1 MSTPFSLETRSW
13 VSTPG
18 RPELFV
24 AEKVLRRVRGNN
36 QSRLTSE
43 TIKIY
48 FNLSTGAIEFR
59 DSNNNLIVS
68 FDKDSRTPDF
78 TSDDYDQY
86 FSETNASTRG
96 QYDRLLTWTKQQ
108 ALAIASD
115 DGPESYKRISTAVL
129 YRSTANSSNAAES
142 SIADGSDNNTS
153 DANPTFPSP
162 TSGTGSGASILL
174 RYPLR
179 VPNLGYDFIRITAF
193 EYKPG
198 EGAALSLTNPNRGNR
213 RGNILETIIL
223 PMQPNFSESNAVGW
237 GGDKVNPLQMMGAQA
252 ASGLIE
258 SIGNADFSAALNTL
272 NMTGEDLKNAIEDPK
287 TSPAITAYFAGQAV
301 GANIL
306 TRTTGTVLNP
316 NLELLFSGPNLR
328 TFQFNFRMTPRDHD
342 ESLMIKKIIRTF
354 KKNMAVKKSSSKLFL
369 ETPNIFQ
376 LEYIYNADGP
386 NGGQQHPYLNR
397 FKMMAMTS
405 FNVNYTPDGTYMTY
419 GRDGSLTAYDISMAF
434 GELEPIYADDYGEK
448 TGEFNQHSD
457 MGF

>member
-115 DGPESYKRISTAVL
+115 DGPESYKRISTSVL

-213 RGNILETIIL
+213 RGNRLETIIL

-237 GGDKVNPLQMMGAQA
+237 GGDKINPLQMMGAQA

>member
-1 MSTPFSLETRSW
+1 MSTPFTLEFGSW
-13 VSTPG
+13 VATPSS
-18 RPELFV
+18 PELFV
-24 AEKVLRRVRGNN
+24 AEKVLKRVKGNN
-36 QSRLTSE
+36 QSSLTNE
-43 TIKIY
+43 TIKIH
-48 FNLSTGAIEFR
+48 FNLSTGALEFR

-68 FDKDSRTPDF
+68 FDKDSTTPDF

-96 QYDRLLTWTKQQ
+96 QYDKLLTWSKQQ

-115 DGPESYKRISTAVL
+115 DGPESYKRISSYEL
-129 YRSTANSSNAAES
+129 YRSTANSSNAPES

-162 TSGTGSGASILL
+162 TSGTGSGASNLL

-193 EYKPG
+193 KYNPG
-198 EGAALSLTNPNRGNR
+198 DGKALKLSTERQSKRGDP
-213 RGNILETIIL
+213 LETVIL

-237 GGDKVNPLQMMGAQA
+237 GGDKLNPFQMVLGGLAKSGIEA
-252 ASGLIE
+252 IGSGLGIDAQMIADAGE
-258 SIGNADFSAALNTL
+258 SAG
-272 NMTGEDLKNAIEDPK
+272 GAIEDVQK
-287 TSPAITAYFAGQAV
+287 MLADEKAGPALIAYFAGQAV
-301 GANIL
+301 GANIQ

-419 GRDGSLTAYDISMAF
+419 GSDGSLTAYDISMAF
-434 GELEPIYADDYGEK
+434 GELEPIYADDYDDQF
-448 TGEFNQHSD
+448 TD

>member
-1 MSTPFSLETRSW
+1 MSTPFTLESGSW
-13 VSTPG
+13 VATPSS
-18 RPELFV
+18 PELFV
-24 AEKVLRRVRGNN
+24 AEKVLKRVKGNN
-36 QSRLTSE
+36 QSSLTNE
-43 TIKIY
+43 TIKIH
-48 FNLSTGAIEFR
+48 FNLSTGALEFR

-68 FDKDSRTPDF
+68 FDKDSTTPDF

-96 QYDRLLTWTKQQ
+96 QYDKLLTWSKQQ

-115 DGPESYKRISTAVL
+115 DGPESYKRISSYEL
-129 YRSTANSSNAAES
+129 YRSTANSSNAPES

-162 TSGTGSGASILL
+162 TSGTGSGASNLL

-193 EYKPG
+193 KYQPG
-198 EGAALSLTNPNRGNR
+198 GDASLSLTNPNRGER
-213 RGNILETIIL
+213 RGEQLETTIL

-237 GGDKVNPLQMMGAQA
+237 GGDKVNPLQMIGAQA
-252 ASGLIE
+252 AISGIKA
-258 SIGNADFSAALNTL
+258 IGNPADMLSIMGKAA
-272 NMTGEDLKNAIEDPK
+272 GEIGDQLKNVIEDEN
-287 TSPAITAYFAGQAV
+287 TGPALIAYFAGQAV
-301 GANIL
+301 GANIGA
-306 TRTTGTVLNP
+306 RTAGTVLNP

-419 GRDGSLTAYDISMAF
+419 GSDGSLTAYDISMAF
-434 GELEPIYADDYGEK
+434 GELEPIYADDYDDQF
-448 TGEFNQHSD
+448 TD

>member
-115 DGPESYKRISTAVL
+115 DGPESYKRISTSVL

-162 TSGTGSGASILL
+162 TSGTGSGASNLL

-193 EYKPG
+193 EYNPGGKESLRIGAEREFIKGDKTKPK
-198 EGAALSLTNPNRGNR
+198 
-213 RGNILETIIL
+213 ETIIL
-223 PMQPNFSESNAVGW
+223 PMQPNFSESNAVSW
-237 GGDKVNPLQMMGAQA
+237 GGDKVNPLQMALGSTAM
-252 ASGLIE
+252 GLIE
-258 SIGNADFSAALNTL
+258 SIGNVDAKAALDAL
-272 NMTGEDLKNAIEDPK
+272 NKTGEDVKKALEDEGTGK
-287 TSPAITAYFAGQAV
+287 ALIAYFAGQAV
-301 GANIL
+301 GANIV
-306 TRTTGTVLNP
+306 TRTTGQVLNP

-342 ESLMIKKIIRTF
+342 ESLMIKKIIRAF
-354 KKNMAVKKSSSKLFL
+354 KKNMAVKKSSNKLFL

-386 NGGQQHPYLNR
+386 NGGQQHPYLNK

-434 GELEPIYADDYGEK
+434 GELEPIYAGDYDDQF
-448 TGEFNQHSD
+448 TD

>member
-1 MSTPFSLETRSW
+1 MSTPFTLETRSW
-13 VSTPG
+13 VATPSS
-18 RPELFV
+18 PELFV
-24 AEKVLRRVRGNN
+24 AEKVLKRVKGNN
-36 QSRLTSE
+36 QSSLTNE
-43 TIKIY
+43 TIKIH
-48 FNLSTGAIEFR
+48 FNLSTGALEFR

-68 FDKDSRTPDF
+68 FDKDSRTPEF

-96 QYDRLLTWTKQQ
+96 QYDRLLTWSKQQ

-115 DGPESYKRISTAVL
+115 DGPESYKRISSYAL
-129 YRSTANSSNAAES
+129 YRSTANSSNAPES

-153 DANPTFPSP
+153 DANPTFSSP
-162 TSGTGSGASILL
+162 TSGTGSGASNLL

-198 EGAALSLTNPNRGNR
+198 GRESLSLSNPNRGDR
-213 RGNILETIIL
+213 RGEQLETIIL
-223 PMQPNFSESNAVGW
+223 PMQPNFSESNAVSW
-237 GGDKVNPLQMMGAQA
+237 GGDKLNPLQMVLGQA
-252 ASGLIE
+252 AGGLIE
-258 SIGNADFSAALNTL
+258 GIGDANFQTALDALNK
-272 NMTGEDLKNAIEDPK
+272 TGEDVKKAIEDDA
-287 TSPAITAYFAGQAV
+287 TGPALIAYFAGQAV
-301 GANIL
+301 GANIQ
-306 TRTTGTVLNP
+306 TRVTGNVLNP

-386 NGGQQHPYLNR
+386 NGGQQHPYLNK

-434 GELEPIYADDYGEK
+434 GELEPIYADDYDDQF
-448 TGEFNQHSD
+448 TD

>member
-1 MSTPFSLETRSW
+1 MSTPFTLETRSW
-13 VSTPG
+13 VATPSS
-18 RPELFV
+18 PELFV
-24 AEKVLRRVRGNN
+24 AEKVLKRVKGNN
-36 QSRLTSE
+36 QSSLTNE
-43 TIKIY
+43 TIKIH
-48 FNLSTGAIEFR
+48 FNLSTGALEFR

-68 FDKDSRTPDF
+68 FDKDSTTPDF

-96 QYDRLLTWTKQQ
+96 QYDRLLTWSKQQ

-115 DGPESYKRISTAVL
+115 DGPESYKRISSYAL
-129 YRSTANSSNAAES
+129 YRSTANSSNAPES

-153 DANPTFPSP
+153 DANPTFSSP
-162 TSGTGSGASILL
+162 TSGTGSGASNLL

-193 EYKPG
+193 KYNPG
-198 EGAALSLTNPNRGNR
+198 DGKALKLSTERQSKRGDQ
-213 RGNILETIIL
+213 LETVIL

-237 GGDKVNPLQMMGAQA
+237 GGDKLNPFQMVLGGLAKSGIEA
-252 ASGLIE
+252 IGSGLGIDAQMIADAGE
-258 SIGNADFSAALNTL
+258 SAG
-272 NMTGEDLKNAIEDPK
+272 GAIEDVQK
-287 TSPAITAYFAGQAV
+287 MLADEKAGPALIAYFAGQAV
-301 GANIL
+301 GANIQ

-316 NLELLFSGPNLR
+316 NLELLFDGPNLR

-376 LEYIYNADGP
+376 LEYIYNSDGS
-386 NGGQQHPYLNR
+386 NGGQQHPYLNK

-434 GELEPIYADDYGEK
+434 GELEPIYADDYDDQF
-448 TGEFNQHSD
+448 TD

>member
-1 MSTPFSLETRSW
+1 MSTPFTLETRSW
-13 VSTPG
+13 VATPSS
-18 RPELFV
+18 PELFV
-24 AEKVLRRVRGNN
+24 AEKVLKRVKGNN
-36 QSRLTSE
+36 QSSLTNE
-43 TIKIY
+43 TIKIH
-48 FNLSTGAIEFR
+48 FNLSTGALEFR

-78 TSDDYDQY
+78 TSDNYDQY

-96 QYDRLLTWTKQQ
+96 QYDRLLTWSKQQ

-115 DGPESYKRISTAVL
+115 DGPESYKRISSYAL
-129 YRSTANSSNAAES
+129 YRSTANSSNAPES

-153 DANPTFPSP
+153 DANPTFSSP
-162 TSGTGSGASILL
+162 TSGTGSGASNLL

-193 EYKPG
+193 KYQPG
-198 EGAALSLTNPNRGNR
+198 GDASLSLTNPNRGER
-213 RGNILETIIL
+213 RGEQLETIIL
-223 PMQPNFSESNAVGW
+223 PMQPNFSESNAVSW
-237 GGDKVNPLQMMGAQA
+237 GGDKLNPLQMVLGQA
-252 ASGLIE
+252 AGGLIE
-258 SIGNADFSAALNTL
+258 GIGDANFQTALDALNK
-272 NMTGEDLKNAIEDPK
+272 TGEDVKKAIEDDA
-287 TSPAITAYFAGQAV
+287 TGPALIAYFAGQAV
-301 GANIL
+301 GANIQ
-306 TRTTGTVLNP
+306 TRVTGNVLNP

-354 KKNMAVKKSSSKLFL
+354 KKNMAVQRSSSKLFL
-369 ETPNIFQ
+369 STPNIFQ

-386 NGGQQHPYLNR
+386 NGGQQHPYLNK

-434 GELEPIYADDYGEK
+434 GELEPIYADDYDDQF
-448 TGEFNQHSD
+448 TD

>member
-36 QSRLTSE
+36 QSRLTNE

-68 FDKDSRTPDF
+68 FDKDSRTPNF

-153 DANPTFPSP
+153 DANPTFSSP
-162 TSGTGSGASILL
+162 TSGTGSGASNLL

-179 VPNLGYDFIRITAF
+179 VPNLGYDFIKIESF
-193 EYKPG
+193 KYEPG
-198 EGAALSLTNPNRGNR
+198 GAGGLRLNSERQSR
-213 RGNILETIIL
+213 RGLQTEDTIIL
-223 PMQPNFSESNAVGW
+223 PMQPNFSESNAVSW
-237 GGDKVNPLQMMGAQA
+237 GGDKVNPLQMLGAGLAQGA
-252 ASGLIE
+252 ITALGSGLGIDQDMMNE
-258 SIGNADFSAALNTL
+258 AQKSFSGTIDDVKGVLS
-272 NMTGEDLKNAIEDPK
+272 DPK
-287 TSPAITAYFAGQAV
+287 TGPALKAYFAGQAV
-301 GANIL
+301 GANIQ

-342 ESLMIKKIIRTF
+342 ESLMIKKIIRSF
-354 KKNMAVKKSSSKLFL
+354 KKNMAVKKSKSKLFL
-369 ETPNIFQ
+369 ETPNVFQ

-386 NGGQQHPYLNR
+386 NGGQQHPYLNK
-397 FKMMAMTS
+397 FKTMAMTS

-434 GELEPIYADDYGEK
+434 GELEPIYADDYDDQF
-448 TGEFNQHSD
+448 TD

>member
-153 DANPTFPSP
+153 DANPTFPSS
-162 TSGTGSGASILL
+162 TSGTGSGASNLL

-198 EGAALSLTNPNRGNR
+198 GRESLSLSNPNRGDR
-213 RGNILETIIL
+213 RGEQLETIIL
-223 PMQPNFSESNAVGW
+223 PMQPNFSESNAVSW
-237 GGDKVNPLQMMGAQA
+237 GGDKLNPLQMMLGQA
-252 ASGLIE
+252 AAGTIE
-258 SIGNADFSAALNTL
+258 SIGNADVSIAVDTFNKT
-272 NMTGEDLKNAIEDPK
+272 IEDAK
-287 TSPAITAYFAGQAV
+287 KALEDNATGPAIVAYFAGQAV
-301 GANIL
+301 GANIQ
-306 TRTTGTVLNP
+306 TRVTGNVLNP

-386 NGGQQHPYLNR
+386 NGGQQHPYLNK

-434 GELEPIYADDYGEK
+434 GELEPIYAGDYDDQF
-448 TGEFNQHSD
+448 TD

>member
-68 FDKDSRTPDF
+68 FDKDSKTPDF

-108 ALAIASD
+108 ALAIA
-115 DGPESYKRISTAVL
+115 
-129 YRSTANSSNAAES
+129 
-142 SIADGSDNNTS
+142 
-153 DANPTFPSP
+153 
-162 TSGTGSGASILL
+162 
-174 RYPLR
+174 R

-198 EGAALSLTNPNRGNR
+198 GRESLSLSNPNRGDR
-213 RGNILETIIL
+213 RGEQLETIIL
-223 PMQPNFSESNAVGW
+223 PMQPNFSESNAVSW
-237 GGDKVNPLQMMGAQA
+237 GGDKLNPLQMMLGQA
-252 ASGLIE
+252 AAGTIE
-258 SIGNADFSAALNTL
+258 SIGNADVSIAVDTFNKT
-272 NMTGEDLKNAIEDPK
+272 IEDAK
-287 TSPAITAYFAGQAV
+287 KALEDNATGPAIVAYFAGQAV
-301 GANIL
+301 GANIQ
-306 TRTTGTVLNP
+306 TRVTGNVLNP

-342 ESLMIKKIIRTF
+342 ESLMIKKII
-354 KKNMAVKKSSSKLFL
+354 
-369 ETPNIFQ
+369 
-376 LEYIYNADGP
+376 
-386 NGGQQHPYLNR
+386 
-397 FKMMAMTS
+397 
-405 FNVNYTPDGTYMTY
+405 
-419 GRDGSLTAYDISMAF
+419 
-434 GELEPIYADDYGEK
+434 
-448 TGEFNQHSD
+448 
-457 MGF
+457 

>member
-1 MSTPFSLETRSW
+1 MSTPFTLETRSW
-13 VSTPG
+13 VATPSS
-18 RPELFV
+18 PELFV
-24 AEKVLRRVRGNN
+24 AEKVLKRVKGNN
-36 QSRLTSE
+36 QSSLTNE
-43 TIKIY
+43 TIKIH
-48 FNLSTGAIEFR
+48 FNLSTGALEFR

-78 TSDDYDQY
+78 TSDNYDQY

-96 QYDRLLTWTKQQ
+96 QYDKLLTWSKQQ

-115 DGPESYKRISTAVL
+115 DGPESYKRISSYAL
-129 YRSTANSSNAAES
+129 YRSTANSSNAPES

-153 DANPTFPSP
+153 DANPTFSSP
-162 TSGTGSGASILL
+162 TSGTGSGASNLL

-193 EYKPG
+193 KYNPG
-198 EGAALSLTNPNRGNR
+198 DGKALKLSTERQSKRGDQ
-213 RGNILETIIL
+213 LETVIL

-237 GGDKVNPLQMMGAQA
+237 GGDKLNPFQMVLGGLAKSGIEA
-252 ASGLIE
+252 IGSGLGIDAQMIADAGE
-258 SIGNADFSAALNTL
+258 SAG
-272 NMTGEDLKNAIEDPK
+272 GAIEDVQK
-287 TSPAITAYFAGQAV
+287 MLADEKAGPALIAYFAGQAV
-301 GANIL
+301 GANIQ

-316 NLELLFSGPNLR
+316 NLELLFDGPNLR

-376 LEYIYNADGP
+376 LEYIYNSDGS
-386 NGGQQHPYLNR
+386 NGGQQHPYLNK

-434 GELEPIYADDYGEK
+434 GELEPIYADDYDDQF
-448 TGEFNQHSD
+448 TD

>member
-1 MSTPFSLETRSW
+1 MSTPFTLETRSW
-13 VSTPG
+13 VSTSSS
-18 RPELFV
+18 PELFV
-24 AEKVLRRVRGNN
+24 AEKVLKRVKGNN
-36 QSRLTSE
+36 QSNLTSE
-43 TIKIY
+43 TIKIH
-48 FNLSTGAIEFR
+48 FNLSTGALEFR

-68 FDKDSRTPDF
+68 FDKDSRSPDF

-96 QYDRLLTWTKQQ
+96 QYDTLLTWSKQQ
-108 ALAIASD
+108 ALAIAFN
-115 DGPESYKRISTAVL
+115 DGQESYKRISTAVL
-129 YRSTANSSNAAES
+129 YRSTANSSNAPES
-142 SIADGSDNNTS
+142 SNADGSDNNTS
-153 DANPTFPSP
+153 DANPTFPAP
-162 TSGTGSGASILL
+162 IAGSGSGGSDLL

-198 EGAALSLTNPNRGNR
+198 GSAALSLTNPNRGER
-213 RGNILETIIL
+213 RGEQLETTIL

-237 GGDKVNPLQMMGAQA
+237 GGDKLNPLQMVLGQLAKGGIEA
-252 ASGLIE
+252 IGSGLGIDGDMMKKAQD
-258 SIGNADFSAALNTL
+258 SLGGTIDDVNKVLN
-272 NMTGEDLKNAIEDPK
+272 DPK
-287 TSPAITAYFAGQAV
+287 TSPALIAYFAGQAV
-301 GANIL
+301 GANIGA
-306 TRTTGTVLNP
+306 RTTGTVLNP
-316 NLELLFSGPNLR
+316 NLELLFDGPNLR

-354 KKNMAVKKSSSKLFL
+354 KKNMAVKKSGSKLFL

-376 LEYIYNADGP
+376 LEYIYNSDGP
-386 NGGQQHPYLNR
+386 NGGQQHPYLNK

-434 GELEPIYADDYGEK
+434 GELEPIYADDYDDQF
-448 TGEFNQHSD
+448 TD

>member
-1 MSTPFSLETRSW
+1 M
-13 VSTPG
+13 
-18 RPELFV
+18 
-24 AEKVLRRVRGNN
+24 
-36 QSRLTSE
+36 
-43 TIKIY
+43 
-48 FNLSTGAIEFR
+48 
-59 DSNNNLIVS
+59 
-68 FDKDSRTPDF
+68 
-78 TSDDYDQY
+78 
-86 FSETNASTRG
+86 
-96 QYDRLLTWTKQQ
+96 
-108 ALAIASD
+108 
-115 DGPESYKRISTAVL
+115 L
-129 YRSTANSSNAAES
+129 YRSTANSSNAPES

-153 DANPTFPSP
+153 DANPTFSSP
-162 TSGTGSGASILL
+162 TSGTGSGASNLL

-193 EYKPG
+193 KYQPG
-198 EGAALSLTNPNRGNR
+198 GDASLSLTNPNRGER
-213 RGNILETIIL
+213 RGEQLETTIL

-237 GGDKVNPLQMMGAQA
+237 GGDKVNPLQMIGAQA
-252 ASGLIE
+252 AISGIKA
-258 SIGNADFSAALNTL
+258 IGNPADMLSIMGKAA
-272 NMTGEDLKNAIEDPK
+272 GEIGDQLKNVIEDEN
-287 TSPAITAYFAGQAV
+287 TGPALIAYFAGQAV
-301 GANIL
+301 GANIGA
-306 TRTTGTVLNP
+306 RTAGTVLNP

-386 NGGQQHPYLNR
+386 NGGQQHPYLNK

-434 GELEPIYADDYGEK
+434 GELEPIYADDYDDQF
-448 TGEFNQHSD
+448 TD

>member
-1 MSTPFSLETRSW
+1 MSTPFTLETRSW
-13 VSTPG
+13 VATPSS
-18 RPELFV
+18 PELFV
-24 AEKVLRRVRGNN
+24 AEKVLKRVKGNN
-36 QSRLTSE
+36 QSSLTNE
-43 TIKIY
+43 TIKIH
-48 FNLSTGAIEFR
+48 FNLSTGALEFR

-68 FDKDSRTPDF
+68 FDKDSRTPEF

-96 QYDRLLTWTKQQ
+96 QYDRLLTWAKQQ

-115 DGPESYKRISTAVL
+115 DGPESYKRISKAVL
-129 YRSTANSSNAAES
+129 YRSTANSSNAPES

-153 DANPTFPSP
+153 DANPTFSSP
-162 TSGTGSGASILL
+162 TSGTGSGASNLL

-198 EGAALSLTNPNRGNR
+198 GRESLSLSNPNRGDR
-213 RGNILETIIL
+213 RGEQLETIIL
-223 PMQPNFSESNAVGW
+223 PMQPNFSESNAVSW
-237 GGDKVNPLQMMGAQA
+237 GGDKLNPLQMVLGQA
-252 ASGLIE
+252 AGGLIE
-258 SIGNADFSAALNTL
+258 GIGDANFQTALDALNK
-272 NMTGEDLKNAIEDPK
+272 TGEDVKKAIEDDA
-287 TSPAITAYFAGQAV
+287 TGPALIAYFAGQAV
-301 GANIL
+301 GANIQ
-306 TRTTGTVLNP
+306 TRVTGNVLNP

-369 ETPNIFQ
+369 ETPNVFQ

-386 NGGQQHPYLNR
+386 NGGQQHPYLNK

-434 GELEPIYADDYGEK
+434 GELEPIYADDYDDQF
-448 TGEFNQHSD
+448 TD

>member
-1 MSTPFSLETRSW
+1 MSTPFTLEFGSW
-13 VSTPG
+13 VATPSS
-18 RPELFV
+18 PELFV
-24 AEKVLRRVRGNN
+24 AEKVLKRVKGNN
-36 QSRLTSE
+36 QSSLTNE
-43 TIKIY
+43 TIKIH
-48 FNLSTGAIEFR
+48 FNLSTGALEFR

-68 FDKDSRTPDF
+68 FDKDSTTPDF

-96 QYDRLLTWTKQQ
+96 QYDKLLTWSKQQ

-115 DGPESYKRISTAVL
+115 DGPESYKRISSYEL
-129 YRSTANSSNAAES
+129 YRSTANSSNAPES

-162 TSGTGSGASILL
+162 TSGTGSGASNLL

-193 EYKPG
+193 KYNPG
-198 EGAALSLTNPNRGNR
+198 DGKALKLSTERQSKRGDQ
-213 RGNILETIIL
+213 LETVIL

-237 GGDKVNPLQMMGAQA
+237 GGDKLNPFQMVLGGLAKSGIEA
-252 ASGLIE
+252 IGSGLGIDAQMIADAGE
-258 SIGNADFSAALNTL
+258 SAG
-272 NMTGEDLKNAIEDPK
+272 GAIEDVQK
-287 TSPAITAYFAGQAV
+287 MLADEKAGPALIAYFAGQAV
-301 GANIL
+301 GANIQ

-419 GRDGSLTAYDISMAF
+419 GSDGSLTAYDISMAF
-434 GELEPIYADDYGEK
+434 GELEPIYADDYDDQF
-448 TGEFNQHSD
+448 TD

>member
-1 MSTPFSLETRSW
+1 MSTPFTLETRSW
-13 VSTPG
+13 VATPSS
-18 RPELFV
+18 PELFV
-24 AEKVLRRVRGNN
+24 AEKVLKRVKGNN
-36 QSRLTSE
+36 QSSLTNE
-43 TIKIY
+43 TIKIH
-48 FNLSTGAIEFR
+48 FNLSTGALEFR

-68 FDKDSRTPDF
+68 FDKDSTTPDF

-96 QYDRLLTWTKQQ
+96 QYDKLLTWSKQQ

-115 DGPESYKRISTAVL
+115 DGPESYKRISSYAL
-129 YRSTANSSNAAES
+129 YRSTANSSNAPES

-153 DANPTFPSP
+153 DANPTFSSP
-162 TSGTGSGASILL
+162 TSGTGSGASNLL

-198 EGAALSLTNPNRGNR
+198 GRESLSLSNPNRGDR
-213 RGNILETIIL
+213 RGEQLETIIL

-237 GGDKVNPLQMMGAQA
+237 GGDKLNPFQMVLGGLAKSGIEA
-252 ASGLIE
+252 IGSGLGIDAQMIADAGE
-258 SIGNADFSAALNTL
+258 SAG
-272 NMTGEDLKNAIEDPK
+272 GAIEDVQK
-287 TSPAITAYFAGQAV
+287 MLADKKSGPALIAYFAGQAV
-301 GANIL
+301 GANIQ

-434 GELEPIYADDYGEK
+434 GELEPIYADDYDDQF
-448 TGEFNQHSD
+448 TD

>member
-1 MSTPFSLETRSW
+1 MSTPFTLETNSW
-13 VSTPG
+13 ISTSSS
-18 RPELFV
+18 PELFV
-24 AEKVLRRVRGNN
+24 AEKVLKRVKGNN
-36 QSRLTSE
+36 QSNLTSE
-43 TIKIY
+43 TIKIH
-48 FNLSTGAIEFR
+48 FNLSTGALEFR

-68 FDKDSRTPDF
+68 FDKDSRSPDF

-96 QYDRLLTWTKQQ
+96 QYDTLLTWSKQQ
-108 ALAIASD
+108 ALAIAFD
-115 DGPESYKRISTAVL
+115 DGPESYERISTAVL
-129 YRSTANSSNAAES
+129 YRSTANSSNAPES
-142 SIADGSDNNTS
+142 SNADGSDNNTS
-153 DANPTFPSP
+153 DANPTFPAP
-162 TSGTGSGASILL
+162 IAGSGSGGSDLL

-198 EGAALSLTNPNRGNR
+198 GRESLSLTNPNRGER
-213 RGNILETIIL
+213 RGEQLETTIL

-237 GGDKVNPLQMMGAQA
+237 GGDKLNPLQMVLGQA
-252 ASGLIE
+252 AGGLIE
-258 SIGNADFSAALNTL
+258 GIGDANFQTALNAL
-272 NMTGEDLKNAIEDPK
+272 NKTGEDVKQAIEDPK
-287 TSPAITAYFAGQAV
+287 TGPALIAYFAGQAV
-301 GANIL
+301 GANIQ
-306 TRTTGTVLNP
+306 TRVTGDVLNP

-376 LEYIYNADGP
+376 LEYIYNSDGP
-386 NGGQQHPYLNR
+386 NGGQQHPYLNK

-419 GRDGSLTAYDISMAF
+419 GRDGSLTAYDINMAF
-434 GELEPIYADDYGEK
+434 GELEPIYADDYDDQF
-448 TGEFNQHSD
+448 TD

>member
-1 MSTPFSLETRSW
+1 MSTPFTLETRSW
-13 VSTPG
+13 VATPSS
-18 RPELFV
+18 PELFV
-24 AEKVLRRVRGNN
+24 AEKVLKRVKGNN
-36 QSRLTSE
+36 QSSLTNE
-43 TIKIY
+43 TIKIH
-48 FNLSTGAIEFR
+48 FNLSTGALEFR

-78 TSDDYDQY
+78 TSDNYDQY

-96 QYDRLLTWTKQQ
+96 QYDRLLTWSKQQ

-115 DGPESYKRISTAVL
+115 DGPESYKRISKAVL
-129 YRSTANSSNAAES
+129 YRSTANSSNAPES

-153 DANPTFPSP
+153 DANPTFSSP
-162 TSGTGSGASILL
+162 TSGTGSGASNLL

-193 EYKPG
+193 KYNPG
-198 EGAALSLTNPNRGNR
+198 DGKALKLSTERQSKRGDQ
-213 RGNILETIIL
+213 LETVIL

-237 GGDKVNPLQMMGAQA
+237 GGDKLNPFQMVLGGLAKSGIEA
-252 ASGLIE
+252 IGSGLGIDAQMIADAGE
-258 SIGNADFSAALNTL
+258 SAG
-272 NMTGEDLKNAIEDPK
+272 GAIEDVQK
-287 TSPAITAYFAGQAV
+287 MLADEKAGPALIAYFAGQAV
-301 GANIL
+301 GANIQ

-316 NLELLFSGPNLR
+316 NLELLFDGPNLR

-376 LEYIYNADGP
+376 LEYIYNSDGS
-386 NGGQQHPYLNR
+386 NGGQQHPYLNK

-434 GELEPIYADDYGEK
+434 GELEPIYADDYDDQF
-448 TGEFNQHSD
+448 TD

>member
-1 MSTPFSLETRSW
+1 MSTPFTLETRSW
-13 VSTPG
+13 VATPSS
-18 RPELFV
+18 PELFV
-24 AEKVLRRVRGNN
+24 AEKVLKRVKGNN
-36 QSRLTSE
+36 QSSLTNE
-43 TIKIY
+43 TIKIH
-48 FNLSTGAIEFR
+48 FNLSTGALEFR

-68 FDKDSRTPDF
+68 FDKDSRTPEF

-96 QYDRLLTWTKQQ
+96 QYDKLLTWSKQQ

-115 DGPESYKRISTAVL
+115 DGPESYKRISSYAL
-129 YRSTANSSNAAES
+129 YRSTANSSNAPES

-153 DANPTFPSP
+153 DANPTFSSP
-162 TSGTGSGASILL
+162 TSGTGSGASNLL

-193 EYKPG
+193 KYNPG
-198 EGAALSLTNPNRGNR
+198 DGKALKLSTERQSKRGDQ
-213 RGNILETIIL
+213 LETVIL

-237 GGDKVNPLQMMGAQA
+237 GGDKLNPFQMVLGGLAKSGIEA
-252 ASGLIE
+252 IGSGLGIDAQMIADAGE
-258 SIGNADFSAALNTL
+258 SAG
-272 NMTGEDLKNAIEDPK
+272 GAIEDVQK
-287 TSPAITAYFAGQAV
+287 MLADKKSGPALIAYFAGQAV
-301 GANIL
+301 GANIQ

-316 NLELLFSGPNLR
+316 NLELLFDGPNLR

-405 FNVNYTPDGTYMTY
+405 FNVNYSPDGTYMSY
-419 GRDGSLTAYDISMAF
+419 
-434 GELEPIYADDYGEK
+434 
-448 TGEFNQHSD
+448 
-457 MGF
+457 

>member
-1 MSTPFSLETRSW
+1 MSTPFTLETRSW
-13 VSTPG
+13 VATPSS
-18 RPELFV
+18 PELFV
-24 AEKVLRRVRGNN
+24 AEKVLKRVKGNN
-36 QSRLTSE
+36 QSSLTNE
-43 TIKIY
+43 TIKIH
-48 FNLSTGAIEFR
+48 FNLSTGALEFR

-68 FDKDSRTPDF
+68 FDKDSRTPEF

-96 QYDRLLTWTKQQ
+96 QYDRLLTWSKQQ

-115 DGPESYKRISTAVL
+115 DGPESYKRISSYAL
-129 YRSTANSSNAAES
+129 YRSTANSSNAPES

-153 DANPTFPSP
+153 DANPTFSSP
-162 TSGTGSGASILL
+162 TSGTGSGASNLL

-193 EYKPG
+193 KYNPG
-198 EGAALSLTNPNRGNR
+198 GRESLSLSNPNRGDR
-213 RGNILETIIL
+213 RGEQLETIIL
-223 PMQPNFSESNAVGW
+223 PMQPNFSESNAVSW
-237 GGDKVNPLQMMGAQA
+237 GGDKLNPLQMVLGQA
-252 ASGLIE
+252 AGGLIE
-258 SIGNADFSAALNTL
+258 GIGDANFQTALDALNK
-272 NMTGEDLKNAIEDPK
+272 TGEDVKKAIEDDA
-287 TSPAITAYFAGQAV
+287 TGPALIAYFAGQAV
-301 GANIL
+301 GANIQ
-306 TRTTGTVLNP
+306 TRVTGNVLNP

-369 ETPNIFQ
+369 ETPNVFQ

-386 NGGQQHPYLNR
+386 NGGQQHPYLNK

-434 GELEPIYADDYGEK
+434 GELEPIYADDYDDQF
-448 TGEFNQHSD
+448 TD

>member
-1 MSTPFSLETRSW
+1 MSTPFTLEFGSW
-13 VSTPG
+13 VATPSS
-18 RPELFV
+18 PELFV
-24 AEKVLRRVRGNN
+24 AEKVLKRVKGNN
-36 QSRLTSE
+36 QSSLTNE
-43 TIKIY
+43 TIKIH
-48 FNLSTGAIEFR
+48 FNLSTGAPEFR

-68 FDKDSRTPDF
+68 FDKDSTTPDF

-96 QYDRLLTWTKQQ
+96 QYDKLLTWSKQQ

-115 DGPESYKRISTAVL
+115 DGPESYKRISSYEL
-129 YRSTANSSNAAES
+129 YRSTANSSNAPES

-162 TSGTGSGASILL
+162 TSGTGSGASNLL

-179 VPNLGYDFIRITAF
+179 GPNLGYDFIRITAF
-193 EYKPG
+193 KYNPG
-198 EGAALSLTNPNRGNR
+198 DGKALKLSTERQSKRGDP
-213 RGNILETIIL
+213 LETVIL

-237 GGDKVNPLQMMGAQA
+237 GGDKLNPFQMVLGGLAKSGIEA
-252 ASGLIE
+252 IGSGLGIDAQMIADAGE
-258 SIGNADFSAALNTL
+258 SAG
-272 NMTGEDLKNAIEDPK
+272 GAIEDVQK
-287 TSPAITAYFAGQAV
+287 MLADEKAGPALIAYFAGQAV
-301 GANIL
+301 GANIQ

-419 GRDGSLTAYDISMAF
+419 GSDGSLTAYDISMAF
-434 GELEPIYADDYGEK
+434 GELEPIYADDYDDQF
-448 TGEFNQHSD
+448 TD